1 MKTFMIWLLMLV
13 ILIFVLTACAPA
25 ITATPTAAPAP
36 TQVPPTDEVDEHT
49 IRLATLD
56 WPPYV
61 GESLPQQGFT
71 TAIVREAFK
80 RAGYKVKIDFVPW
93 TRAIQQADE
102 GNYDAVYPEYYS
114 DNRNKSFFFSE
125 PFASGPLGFYK
136 RKDDKIGYT
145 KLEDLKPYRI
155 GVVLGYI
162 NTPEF
167 DAASYLQKETATSD
181 EQNIRKLLA
190 GRIDL
195 IVIDKYV
202 AQYLIK
208 NSLTDAIGK
217 LEFLEPPL
225 LDQKL
230 YVVFPRTAA
239 ASEKR
244 LQELNTALKSMHDD
258 GTLDRIFEESGF
270 GDN

>member
-1 MKTFMIWLLMLV
+1 MKTIWIWISVVLS
-13 ILIFVLTACAPA
+13 FVLAACV
-25 ITATPTAAPAP
+25 PAP
-36 TQVPPTDEVDEHT
+36 TPTSTAPAQIPSPTQAIDEHT

-61 GESLPQQGFT
+61 GETLPQQGFT
-71 TAIVREAFK
+71 SAIVSEAFK
-80 RAGYKVKIDFVPW
+80 RAGYKVKIDFMPW

-114 DNRNKSFFFSE
+114 DDRNKSFFFSE

-136 RKDDKIGYT
+136 RKDAKISYT

-155 GVVLGYI
+155 GIVLGYI

-167 DAASYLQKETATSD
+167 DTASYLQKETATSD

-195 IVIDKYV
+195 IVIDKFV

-208 NSLTDAIGK
+208 NSITEAIGK

-230 YVVFPRTAA
+230 YVVFPRKTA
-239 ASEKR
+239 ASEKK
-244 LQELNTALKSMHDD
+244 LQEFNAALKSMQED
-258 GTLDRIFEESGF
+258 GSLERILKESGF
-270 GDN
+270 GNK

>member
-1 MKTFMIWLLMLV
+1 MNRLLMLA
-13 ILIFVLTACAPA
+13 IFVFSLDACTPAPA
-25 ITATPTAAPAP
+25 PAPTAAPAP
-36 TQVPPTDEVDEHT
+36 TQVHPANTVDEHT

-61 GESLPQQGFT
+61 GKSLFQQGFT
-71 TAIVREAFK
+71 TAIVSEAFK
-80 RAGYKVKIDFVPW
+80 RAGYKVKIDFLPW
-93 TRAIQQADE
+93 ARAIQQADE

-114 DNRNKSFFFSE
+114 DDRNKSFFFSE

-136 RKDDKIGYT
+136 RKDDKISYT

-155 GVVLGYI
+155 GIVLGYI

-167 DAASYLQKETATSD
+167 DSASYLQKETATSD

-208 NSLTDAIGK
+208 NSITEATGK
-217 LEFLEPPL
+217 IEFLEPPL

-230 YVVFPRTAA
+230 YVIFPRKTV
-239 ASEKR
+239 ASEKK
-244 LQELNTALKSMHDD
+244 LQEFNTALKSMQND
-258 GTLDRIFEESGF
+258 GSLERILRESGF
-270 GDN
+270 GNE

>member
-1 MKTFMIWLLMLV
+1 MNNFKIWLLMLV
-13 ILIFVLTACAPA
+13 ILSFGLAACAS
-25 ITATPTAAPAP
+25 TAAPTSIAAP
-36 TQVPPTDEVDEHT
+36 ASKQVSPAKAVDDHI

-61 GESLPQQGFT
+61 GENLPQKGFT
-71 TAIVREAFK
+71 TAIVSEAFK
-80 RAGYKVKIDFVPW
+80 RAGYEVKIDFLPW
-93 TRAIQQADE
+93 TRALQQADE

-114 DNRNKSFFFSE
+114 DERDKTFMFSE
-125 PFASGPLGFYK
+125 QFASGPLGFYK
-136 RKDDKIGYT
+136 RKADPISYT
-145 KLEDLKPYRI
+145 KLEDLKTYRI
-155 GVVLGYI
+155 GIVLGYI

-208 NSLTDAIGK
+208 NSITEATGK

-225 LDQKL
+225 LEQQL
-230 YVVFPRTAA
+230 FVIFPRKTEGSAKKLA
-239 ASEKR
+239 EF
-244 LQELNTALKSMHDD
+244 NMALKSMSED
-258 GTLDRIFEESGF
+258 GTLEHILQESGF
-270 GDN
+270 GNK